1 MDSLP
6 RPRKNASLQVSI
18 YEFIERSGGGVGPKE
33 IAEGIGSLAKTV
45 RSTLTVMKNKGL
57 VHTSDH
63 GSYEIGPDPTE
74 NTSRDIPPETIG
86 KLPYIT
92 TILKDEP
99 VNAQA
104 TSFNADTD
112 IFEDVYRLLAAL
124 YPDDEEFAM
133 QIELA
138 GGMLE
143 VPLPMM
149 VREIGGT
156 FKEITVIIQVRD
168 TGRRPSIKKEAPPAN
183 GE

>member
-63 GSYEIGPDPTE
+63 GSYEVGPDPTT
-74 NTSRDIPPETIG
+74 NTSRDNPPETIG
-86 KLPYIT
+86 KLPYSVIVQ
-92 TILKDEP
+92 KGQP
-99 VNAQA
+99 VNSPF
-104 TSFNADTD
+104 TSLDDDTNLY
-112 IFEDVYRLLAAL
+112 EAALRLLL
-124 YPDDEEFAM
+124 ILIPEEDLSM
-133 QIELA
+133 MIQES
-138 GGMLE
+138 GGVLDL
-143 VPLPMM
+143 PLSPMF
-149 VREIGGT
+149 RNLDGSR
-156 FKEITVIIQVRD
+156 KKITLIIRVEEA
-168 TGRRPSIKKEAPPAN
+168 TPERPAQKDAPPAN